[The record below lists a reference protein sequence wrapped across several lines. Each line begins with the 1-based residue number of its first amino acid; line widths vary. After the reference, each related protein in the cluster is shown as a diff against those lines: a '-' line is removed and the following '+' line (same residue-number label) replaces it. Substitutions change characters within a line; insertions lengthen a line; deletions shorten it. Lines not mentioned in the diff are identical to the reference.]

1 VMKKFSLRKIKG
13 KALDSLISKK
23 DVLIIAR
30 NQFYNDTVL
39 TDDEGKFELNVPE
52 KIPLQIMARK
62 KGYLTDMVEI
72 VVDENTNEVAIALLP
87 IRLQQSIQM
96 KSINFVGNKCI
107 VLPKSVFALENL
119 REQIKINDHFCF
131 EIQGHVNAPRVSSLE
146 VNKYMALSKAR
157 AGTVYAYLINA
168 NIDKTRMYC
177 EGYGHLKMLYPQAIY
192 EREMSLN
199 RRVELKVHDC
209 TYVAEKRKTFDE
221 ETYLKLS
228 KSKSFIQMEY

>member
-1 VMKKFSLRKIKG
+1 MHFSLRKIKG

-30 NQFYNDTVL
+30 NQFYSDTVL

-131 EIQGHVNAPRVSSLE
+131 EIQE
-146 VNKYMALSKAR
+146 
-157 AGTVYAYLINA
+157 
-168 NIDKTRMYC
+168 
-177 EGYGHLKMLYPQAIY
+177 
-192 EREMSLN
+192 
-199 RRVELKVHDC
+199 
-209 TYVAEKRKTFDE
+209 F
-221 ETYLKLS
+221 
-228 KSKSFIQMEY
+228 